1 MAVPSGPEESKPKPE
16 VPQRRSDPRNV
27 PPPFPNMPPIEQL
40 VRNNRDKYYFECAVT
55 LSERADLLTL
65 KFLYFEDEFA
75 DLKYLIN
82 VGDRHL
88 KAKVKK
94 MEANYT
100 SVEGNCLKRL
110 ACLEAQMVILNRE
123 RDRRILCELD

>member
-1 MAVPSGPEESKPKPE
+1 MCPSI
-16 VPQRRSDPRNV
+16 
-27 PPPFPNMPPIEQL
+27 PNMPPIEKL

-75 DLKYLIN
+75 DLKYLVN

-94 MEANYT
+94 MEAKYT
-100 SVEGNCLKRL
+100 SVEGNYLTRWFALRLK
-110 ACLEAQMVILNRE
+110 
-123 RDRRILCELD
+123 